1 MQIFNPLYNK
11 EQILR
16 FTNYFLHEQIT
27 PHIENNSHSLYYV
40 FINNKNNVPYIK
52 FHNNINKFLGVQPT
66 PNNPAASL
74 PSAPISSTPA
84 EPKESSPIKKP
95 IITFNDLS

>member
-11 EQILR
+11 EQIQR

-27 PHIENNSHSLYYV
+27 PHITNNSHSLYYV
-40 FINNKNNVPYIK
+40 FINNQNNIPYIK
-52 FHNNINKFLGVQPT
+52 FHNNINKFLGLQPT
-66 PNNPAASL
+66 PNNPNTSL
-74 PSAPISSTPA
+74 PSTQGKEPSSKT
-84 EPKESSPIKKP
+84 KP

>member
-74 PSAPISSTPA
+74 PSAPLDA
-84 EPKESSPIKKP
+84 LAKGKESPPTSK
-95 IITFNDLS
+95 IITPFNDLS